1 MKQFFLA
8 ALVLL
13 CCTCTTLRPTE
24 ASPEELQRLIAHDN
38 LIEPGDR
45 VRLVTADGTVYKFR
59 RVPAE
64 TCRMPS
70 LRRPALRGQP

>member
-1 MKQFFLA
+1 MKQFILA

-13 CCTCTTLRPTE
+13 CCACTTLRPTE
-24 ASPEELQRLIAHDN
+24 ASPEELQRLITRDN

-45 VRLVTADGTVYKFR
+45 VGLVTADGTVYKFR

-64 TCRMPS
+64 TFGMPA